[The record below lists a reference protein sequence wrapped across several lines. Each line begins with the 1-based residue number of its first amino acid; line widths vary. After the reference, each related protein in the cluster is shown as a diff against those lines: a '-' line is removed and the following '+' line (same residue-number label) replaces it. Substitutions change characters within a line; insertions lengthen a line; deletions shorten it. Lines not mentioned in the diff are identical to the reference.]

1 MTWLST
7 LRLARKV
14 MPELDPKQ
22 ILESHMSAPSQS
34 APVAQATPA
43 LAAAPV
49 LDAAPALDA
58 EEPESRGELDNQ
70 LLLLLR

>member
-14 MPELDPKQ
+14 MPELDAKQ
-22 ILESHMSAPSQS
+22 ILESQMSAPSRS
-34 APVAQATPA
+34 APVAQAAPA
-43 LAAAPV
+43 PAASPV
-49 LDAAPALDA
+49 LDAPPVLDA
-58 EEPESRGELDNQ
+58 EEPESHGDLDNQ